1 MDHSGIVVTLEG
13 TDALAGTR
21 YTATTAADGLFSFTD
36 LEPGTYILTASLPG
50 FLKAGRTVTEAA
62 YESIDVGELLLLVG
76 DISGDNV
83 VDIDDLLLL
92 KKTYATIQGEIG
104 FNPAADFNTNGRIDL
119 IDLILLARNYT
130 KEGFAY

>member
-1 MDHSGIVVTLEG
+1 
-13 TDALAGTR
+13 
-21 YTATTAADGLFSFTD
+21 
-36 LEPGTYILTASLPG
+36 
-50 FLKAGRTVTEAA
+50 
-62 YESIDVGELLLLVG
+62 
-76 DISGDNV
+76 V